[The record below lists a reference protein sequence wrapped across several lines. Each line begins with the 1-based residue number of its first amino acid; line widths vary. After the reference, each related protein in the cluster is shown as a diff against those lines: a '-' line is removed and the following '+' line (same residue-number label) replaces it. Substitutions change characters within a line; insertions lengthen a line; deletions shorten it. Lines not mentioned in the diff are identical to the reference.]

1 MRNCIELLIFAKCF
15 IDLQLIQFYLI
26 SGNINFNLWNAERAA
41 HDTQKEFVFFEIV
54 KPPELEFTYKIVPA
68 IGFGAPFVS

>member
-1 MRNCIELLIFAKCF
+1 M
-15 IDLQLIQFYLI
+15 I

-68 IGFGAPFVS
+68 IGFGAPFVSWIQNFTADKIVYNNLKEVNEKS